1 MNDHFSMSYFS
12 ILVVE
17 DHPYVRQYIR
27 SLVQQRAEFRVVG
40 QASDGTEAV
49 ELARRL
55 QPDVILMDIGLP
67 KLSGIDAAKQI
78 LTVDSNVKILFV
90 SLETSHELVRETL
103 RLGAQGYV
111 RKQSARN
118 ELLLAIEEVLS
129 GKEYVSS
136 DLGFQ
141 KTVA

>member
-1 MNDHFSMSYFS
+1 
-12 ILVVE
+12 
-17 DHPYVRQYIR
+17 
-27 SLVQQRAEFRVVG
+27 
-40 QASDGTEAV
+40 
-49 ELARRL
+49 
-55 QPDVILMDIGLP
+55 MDIGLP

-78 LTVDSNVKILFV
+78 LTLDSNIKILFV

-111 RKQSARN
+111 HKQSARN
-118 ELLLAIEEVLS
+118 ELLLAIEQVLS
-129 GKEYVSS
+129 GKAYVSS

>member
-1 MNDHFSMSYFS
+1 MNDDFSMSYFS

-78 LTVDSNVKILFV
+78 LTLDSNVKILFV

-103 RLGAQGYV
+103 RLGAQGYIH
-111 RKQSARN
+111 KQSARN

-141 KTVA
+141 KTDA

>member
-55 QPDVILMDIGLP
+55 QQM
-67 KLSGIDAAKQI
+67 S
-78 LTVDSNVKILFV
+78 F
-90 SLETSHELVRETL
+90 
-103 RLGAQGYV
+103 
-111 RKQSARN
+111 
-118 ELLLAIEEVLS
+118 
-129 GKEYVSS
+129 
-136 DLGFQ
+136 
-141 KTVA
+141 